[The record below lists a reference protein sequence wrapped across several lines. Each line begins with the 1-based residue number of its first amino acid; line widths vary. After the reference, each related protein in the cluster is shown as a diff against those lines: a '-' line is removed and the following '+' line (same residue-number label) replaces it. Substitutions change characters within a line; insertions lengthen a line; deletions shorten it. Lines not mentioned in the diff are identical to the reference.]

1 METKTKETKNEK
13 KNEVKDMAQDTAK
26 AAKTQPQARTAAD
39 KADDMRREIE
49 RKTKE
54 LQDCLKVL
62 ERKNELSQMRSVFI
76 DVLDNIGSIK
86 TELDDVTDFET
97 KRYAITFATVGNYD
111 RKAVFSVSNTAIL
124 RDFIEFITVRID
136 KRVKEIEAELIK

>member
-13 KNEVKDMAQDTAK
+13 KNEVKDMAQTTAKTAK
-26 AAKTQPQARTAAD
+26 AQMPTNTTVS

-76 DVLDNIGSIK
+76 DVLDNIGTIK
-86 TELDDVTDFET
+86 NELDDVTDFET